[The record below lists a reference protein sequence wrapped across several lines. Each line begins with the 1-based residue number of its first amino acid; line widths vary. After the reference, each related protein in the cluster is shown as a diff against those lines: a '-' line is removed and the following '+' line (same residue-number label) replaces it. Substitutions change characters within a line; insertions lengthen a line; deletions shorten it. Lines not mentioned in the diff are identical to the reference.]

1 MEASNEHRRK
11 VELEEKKKLKE
22 KADYE
27 EKIKILENKIAQI
40 YAEISRSEEE
50 R

>member
-1 MEASNEHRRK
+1 MEASNEQRRK

-27 EKIKILENKIAQI
+27 E
-40 YAEISRSEEE
+40 
-50 R
+50 

>member
-27 EKIKILENKIAQI
+27 E
-40 YAEISRSEEE
+40 
-50 R
+50 